1 MTRKAEPPG
10 RRTPRRRP
18 PAATASEPPRAR
30 KAKPAQFDASFDS
43 DFGLALAVM
52 PALKRRPDA

>member
-10 RRTPRRRP
+10 RVPRRRP
-18 PAATASEPPRAR
+18 PAASPRPPKSRR
-30 KAKPAQFDASFDS
+30 SKPAPPDLGFDS
-43 DFGLALAVM
+43 DFGLAMAVL